1 RNMRVPTKIRALTTN
16 PAISFIQR
24 GRRSISL
31 AIFCIIKEYASQK
44 SRRMDPMRK
53 AVHYIIIAICVI
65 LIFFLY
71 NKALG
76 SIPFM
81 VLAIY
86 LFYFGWKQIDPRKKN
101 TR

>member
-1 RNMRVPTKIRALTTN
+1 MQNNLHKAHSTRYPVD
-16 PAISFIQR
+16 ISTLFLYNEWKHIPEN
-24 GRRSISL
+24 
-31 AIFCIIKEYASQK
+31 KK
-44 SRRMDPMRK
+44 DDPMRK
-53 AVHYIIIAICVI
+53 AVHYIIILICVI

-81 VLAIY
+81 ILALY
-86 LFYFGWKQIDPRKKN
+86 LFYFGWMQLDPRKKK